1 MRYLFSAFVLAA
13 VAMATTAAPRPV
25 KECSGPECSASR
37 YSTVYGLPPSTS
49 ATTTSTET
57 PDVIIFNGARYR
69 RETPSTSAP
78 SAPSAQAIITASHH
92 EETPTT
98 APAFGFC
105 SASRE
110 SRGICGSSGAR
121 RGLIRGFFSRLFG
134 GCGG

>member
-1 MRYLFSAFVLAA
+1 MRYLFTALALLA

-37 YSTVYGLPPSTS
+37 YSTVYGLP
-49 ATTTSTET
+49 TTSTTTTAPET
-57 PDVIIFNGARYR
+57 PDTIIYNGVKYH
-69 RETPSTSAP
+69 RETPTASA
-78 SAPSAQAIITASHH
+78 TAKEVKTVSHH
-92 EETPTT
+92 EE
-98 APAFGFC
+98 APATVPTYGFC

>member
-1 MRYLFSAFVLAA
+1 MRYLFSALALAA

-57 PDVIIFNGARYR
+57 PDVIVFNGARYR

-78 SAPSAQAIITASHH
+78 SAPAISTVSHH
-92 EETPTT
+92 EETPTAS